1 MRIEN
6 ANNTNTNTNTNIN
19 DLQLDPEVFRQRE
32 EEFRARQ
39 RDMDRIDRVRDQYRN
54 ISVSDLMQDV
64 RRQLSNLQPN
74 ETQRRV
80 ELQQR
85 LDELQRAWR
94 ILHL

>member
-1 MRIEN
+1 MRIENTNN
-6 ANNTNTNTNTNIN
+6 ANNTNANIP
-19 DLQLDPEVFRQRE
+19 LLDPEVFRQRE

-39 RDMDRIDRVRDQYRN
+39 RDMDRIDAVRRQYEN

-74 ETQRRV
+74 ETQQRN
-80 ELQQR
+80 ELQQQ
-85 LDELQRAWR
+85 LDELRRVWR

>member
-1 MRIEN
+1 MRIENTNN
-6 ANNTNTNTNTNIN
+6 ANNTNANIP
-19 DLQLDPEVFRQRE
+19 LLDPEVFRQRE

-39 RDMDRIDRVRDQYRN
+39 RDMDRIDAVRRQYEN

-64 RRQLSNLQPN
+64 QRQLSNLQPN

-80 ELQQR
+80 ELQQQ
-85 LDELQRAWR
+85 LDELRRVWR

>member
-6 ANNTNTNTNTNIN
+6 TNNTNTN

-39 RDMDRIDRVRDQYRN
+39 RDMDRIDRVREQYRN
-54 ISVSDLMQDV
+54 ISVSEQILRVQ
-64 RRQLSNLQPN
+64 RQLSNLQPN
-74 ETQRRV
+74 ETQQRDQ
-80 ELQQR
+80 LQQR
-85 LDELQRAWR
+85 INELRRVWR

>member
-6 ANNTNTNTNTNIN
+6 TNNTNNTNANN
-19 DLQLDPEVFRQRE
+19 PQLDPEVFRQRE

-39 RDMDRIDRVRDQYRN
+39 RDMDRIDAVRRQYEN

-80 ELQQR
+80 ELQQQ
-85 LDELQRAWR
+85 LDELRRVWR

>member
-1 MRIEN
+1 MRIENTNN
-6 ANNTNTNTNTNIN
+6 ANNTNANNP
-19 DLQLDPEVFRQRE
+19 QLDPEEFRQRE

-39 RDMDRIDRVRDQYRN
+39 RDMDRIDAVRRQYEN
-54 ISVSDLMQDV
+54 ISVSDQILRVQ
-64 RRQLSNLQPN
+64 RQLSNLQPN

-85 LDELQRAWR
+85 LDELRSVWR

>member
-1 MRIEN
+1 MRIENTNN
-6 ANNTNTNTNTNIN
+6 ANNTNTN

-39 RDMDRIDRVRDQYRN
+39 RDMDRIDRVREQYRN
-54 ISVSDLMQDV
+54 ISVSDLMQNV
-64 RRQLSNLQPN
+64 QRQLSNLQPN
-74 ETQRRV
+74 ETQRRE

-85 LDELQRAWR
+85 LDELRRVWR

>member
-6 ANNTNTNTNTNIN
+6 TNNTNNTNANIS
-19 DLQLDPEVFRQRE
+19 LLDPEVFRQRE
-32 EEFRARQ
+32 EEFLARQ

-74 ETQRRV
+74 ETQRRN
-80 ELQQR
+80 ELLQQIN
-85 LDELQRAWR
+85 ELRRMWR
-94 ILHL
+94 ILRL

>member
-6 ANNTNTNTNTNIN
+6 ANNTNTNTN

-39 RDMDRIDRVRDQYRN
+39 RDMDRIDRVREQYRN

-64 RRQLSNLQPN
+64 QRQLSNLQPN
-74 ETQRRV
+74 ETQRRDQ
-80 ELQQR
+80 LQQR
-85 LDELQRAWR
+85 LDELRRVWR

>member
-6 ANNTNTNTNTNIN
+6 ANNTNTNTN

-32 EEFRARQ
+32 EEFLARQ

-54 ISVSDLMQDV
+54 VSLTDLMQDV
-64 RRQLSNLQPN
+64 QRQLSNLQPN
-74 ETQRRV
+74 ETQQRNELLQQINELRRV
-80 ELQQR
+80 
-85 LDELQRAWR
+85 WR

>member
-6 ANNTNTNTNTNIN
+6 ANNTNTNTN

-39 RDMDRIDRVRDQYRN
+39 RDMDRIDRGREQYRN
-54 ISVSDLMQDV
+54 ISVSDLMQNV
-64 RRQLSNLQPN
+64 QRQLSNLQPN
-74 ETQRRV
+74 ETQRRDQ
-80 ELQQR
+80 LQQR
-85 LDELQRAWR
+85 LDELRSVWR

>member
-1 MRIEN
+1 MRIDN
-6 ANNTNTNTNTNIN
+6 TNNTNNTNANIP
-19 DLQLDPEVFRQRE
+19 LLDPEEFRQRE

-39 RDMDRIDRVRDQYRN
+39 RDMDRIDAVRDQYRN

-85 LDELQRAWR
+85 LDELRSVWR

>member
-6 ANNTNTNTNTNIN
+6 ANNTNNTNANIP
-19 DLQLDPEVFRQRE
+19 LLDPEVFRQRE
-32 EEFRARQ
+32 EEFLARQ
-39 RDMDRIDRVRDQYRN
+39 RDMDRIDRVREQYRN
-54 ISVSDLMQDV
+54 ISVSGLMQDV

-74 ETQRRV
+74 EIQRRV

>member
-6 ANNTNTNTNTNIN
+6 ANNTNTNTN

-39 RDMDRIDRVRDQYRN
+39 RDMDRIDRVREQYRN

-64 RRQLSNLQPN
+64 QRQLSNLQPN
-74 ETQRRV
+74 ETQRRE

-85 LDELQRAWR
+85 LDELRRVWR